1 MNSTGH
7 YRSSSA
13 KTIDLTKKRI
23 DSYLSKNVKNRLIN
37 YKNKMKNKKGK
48 INNNS
53 SISTKEVFSKTT
65 MDFYTKK
72 NIIKN
77 NYNRLTPSCLR
88 RNKTKYGNFF
98 IFGKR
103 ELAFH
108 KSIREGRKV
117 FKYHQSTMED
127 EGKKRMKKIN
137 SLYLTEAILKRNKT
151 MLPLIDKEKW
161 TFEENDMSIYN
172 LNFNKEKTRNKYDI
186 KVLKNI
192 KLNKDKYKEN
202 KKKEDY
208 YNSKQLIKKNDVISK
223 NNFKE
228 KSLNNYINNI
238 KDYLI
243 DKYTLD
249 IKNEK
254 YKVIN
259 EINTNKVEKL
269 NDQNRDLKSNTILF
283 QDDFYSTF
291 NEYTKKFD
299 KQRDIERQ
307 RNFAYLNQIYALQ
320 KKITILKNKINK
332 YQNEKE
338 LLIREIFLLI
348 RIKEKKLNLPEYYTE
363 IISNNSTK
371 EEIMERYKNLS
382 EKEID
387 HVFEYKNNF
396 DINEDEVVLEKLKR
410 MENDDI
416 ELMNNYYKNRKQIYN
431 LKQYKKQ
438 VEAEI
443 KNDTINDI
451 DNLIYIKEKVLENV
465 IKKNKKLFKDKL
477 FLVQK
482 KEKKI
487 KKRSKLYYKIEII
500 FKNLNEYKKIDFKFI
515 EKYKEKGEITEEMQI
530 IEMIIKI
537 EKIIAYILEKNRN
550 YLINNKEQMQEL
562 KNSLV
567 KRKKIEKTNEQ
578 KRNIILKFEKE
589 RKKIFDKNNKILF
602 LQKRKLS
609 IFNVKD
615 KKYGI
620 KKSKSQQKIKI
631 DKISDY
637 LHDLKNE
644 D

>member
-1 MNSTGH
+1 MDSIGH

-13 KTIDLTKKRI
+13 KTIELTKKRI
-23 DSYLSKNVKNRLIN
+23 DSYLSKNVKNRLNI
-37 YKNKMKNKKGK
+37 YKNKMKYKKGK

-65 MDFYTKK
+65 MDFYSKK

-127 EGKKRMKKIN
+127 EDKKRMKKIN
-137 SLYLTEAILKRNKT
+137 SLYLTEAIFKRNKT

-186 KVLKNI
+186 KILTKI
-192 KLNKDKYKEN
+192 KLNKDKIKEN
-202 KKKEDY
+202 KKEEEY
-208 YNSKQLIKKNDVISK
+208 FNSKQLIKKNDAISK
-223 NNFKE
+223 NNAKE

-238 KDYLI
+238 KDFLI

-259 EINTNKVEKL
+259 ETNTNKLEKL
-269 NDQNRDLKSNTILF
+269 NDKIRDLKSNTILF

-299 KQRDIERQ
+299 KQRDIEKQ
-307 RNFAYLNQIYALQ
+307 RDFVYLNQIYLLQ
-320 KKITILKNKINK
+320 KKITILKGKISK

-338 LLIREIFLLI
+338 HLIREIFLLI
-348 RIKEKKLNLPEYYTE
+348 CIKEKKLNLPEYYKE

-371 EEIMERYKNLS
+371 EEIKEKYKNLS

-387 HVFEYKNNF
+387 HVFEYKNNL
-396 DINEDEVVLEKLKR
+396 DINEDEIVFEKLKR
-410 MENDDI
+410 IENDDI
-416 ELMNNYYKNRKQIYN
+416 KLMNNYYKNHKQIYN

-438 VEAEI
+438 VEMEI

-451 DNLIYIKEKVLENV
+451 DNLIYIKEKILENV

-477 FLVQK
+477 FLVK
-482 KEKKI
+482 KKDKKI
-487 KKRSKLYYKIEII
+487 KKRSKIYYKIEII

-515 EKYKEKGEITEEMQI
+515 EKYKEKGEITEEEQI
-530 IEMIIKI
+530 IEMIKKI
-537 EKIIAYILEKNRN
+537 EKITAYILEKNRN

-562 KNSLV
+562 QNSLV

-578 KRNIILKFEKE
+578 KRNLRLKFEKE
-589 RKKIFDKNNKILF
+589 RKKIFDKNSKILF
-602 LQKRKLS
+602 LQKRKLA
-609 IFNVKD
+609 IFNVND

-637 LHDLKNE
+637 LYDLKNE